1 MASKKIFGSAGRG
14 KKPRAAVDAS
24 GAVTRNAAG
33 GVAFKFASKAALAQ
47 LACTGTFSNTFYTS
61 AEDQLKQVIEH
72 AAQVDSAFLGKLAVY
87 ARQSAFMKDT
97 PAMLCAML
105 FARAGAGDEEARR
118 VLASVFPLAC
128 DNAKMVKNFVQIV
141 RSGQMGRKSLGT
153 FGKRLVAGWFDSHNA
168 HAIFRGTVGQSPS
181 LVDVMKLA
189 HPKSGAD
196 KQKSAL
202 YDYLLE
208 KKGWETNENL
218 PPLVREF
225 EAFKKAMAAP
235 RLSSGDKKDPKNAAV
250 PKVPF
255 QMLTALDL
263 GTAQWT
269 EIALNGG
276 WHFVRMNLNT
286 FARHGVL
293 KDKEVVKKLAAKL
306 SDAEEIARARVF
318 PYQLFMAYTMTKDSE
333 GIPRPLIDALHDAME
348 IATKNVPALDGE
360 VWVFPDV
367 SGSMSSPVTGNRGTA
382 TSKMTYVDVAALVA
396 AAILRTSRHAHVIPV
411 DTQLHTNYRPEPRD
425 SVMTNANKLRKFG
438 GGGTNLSL
446 ALDRIL
452 KTGNKAD
459 VVLFISDN
467 ESWADRSY
475 YTGYGFGQRQLT
487 TGKEALWQQIR
498 ARNPNAKL
506 INIDISPNT
515 TTQAADQT
523 GSILNIGGFS
533 DSVWPVIEN
542 FVKQKDAKFW
552 VDEIEKIEFS
562 APPVMK
568 VAAEEEAT
576 AE

>member
-1 MASKKIFGSAGRG
+1 MANKNLFGSAGRG

-33 GVAFKFASKAALAQ
+33 GVAFKFESKAALAQ
-47 LACTGTFSNTFYTS
+47 LACTGTFSNTYYTS
-61 AEDQLKQVIEH
+61 AEDQLKQVVEH
-72 AAQVDSAFLGKLAVY
+72 AQKVDSAFLGKLAVY

-105 FARAGAGDEEARR
+105 FARAGAGDEVARR
-118 VLASVFPLAC
+118 TLQAVFPLAC

-153 FGKRLVAGWFDSHNA
+153 FGKRLVAGWFESHNA

-189 HPKSGAD
+189 HPKSGTD

-225 EAFKKAMAAP
+225 EAFKK
-235 RLSSGDKKDPKNAAV
+235 DPKNATV

-306 SDAEEIARARVF
+306 SDAEEIARAKAF
-318 PYQLFMAYTMTKDSE
+318 PYQLFMAYTMTKDSAD
-333 GIPRPLIDALHDAME
+333 IPRPLIDALHDAME
-348 IATKNVPALDGE
+348 IATKNVPAFDGE

-367 SGSMSSPVTGNRGTA
+367 SGSMGSPVTGNRGTA

-396 AAILRTSRHAHVIPV
+396 ASILRTSRQAHVIPV

-446 ALDRIL
+446 ALDHIL
-452 KTGNKAD
+452 KSGKKAD

-498 ARNPNAKL
+498 SRNPNAKL
-506 INIDISPNT
+506 INIDISPNS
-515 TTQAADQT
+515 TTQAADQA

-533 DSVWPVIEN
+533 DAVWPVIEN

-552 VDEIEKIEFS
+552 VEEIEKIEFS